1 MRTTWLS
8 HPRRRVPNFL
18 FVLAL
23 LFLSF
28 PARAYTIE
36 VPDFGRLETELRLKP
51 LQKAQ
56 FDIAVQASQRA
67 LMAVAMAG
75 LQVKERL
82 SSELAKP
89 LPDLNVL
96 WRLHMDA
103 YEMAAPNFREA
114 RDEWERFFRLLDKR
128 QVESTKRFLR
138 DNLGPYS
145 LGVI

>member
-1 MRTTWLS
+1 MSPLS
-8 HPRRRVPNFL
+8 CPPRRASK
-18 FVLAL
+18 VLLLVVL
-23 LFLSF
+23 LFLTL
-28 PARAYTIE
+28 PARAFTIE
-36 VPDFGRLETELRLKP
+36 VPDFGRLEAELRLKP

-56 FDIAVQASQRA
+56 AEIAVQASQRA
-67 LMAVAMAG
+67 LMSVAIAG

-96 WRLHMDA
+96 YRLHADA

-114 RDEWERFFRLLDKR
+114 REEWERFFRLLDKR
-128 QVESTKRFLR
+128 QVEATKRFLR
-138 DNLGPYS
+138 DNLGAYS

>member
-1 MRTTWLS
+1 MKRWAVWLG
-8 HPRRRVPNFL
+8 L
-18 FVLAL
+18 LAAL
-23 LFLSF
+23 AALCM

-36 VPDFGRLETELRLKP
+36 VPDFGRLERDLGLKP
-51 LQKAQ
+51 IQKAQ

-67 LMAVAMAG
+67 LMSVAIAG

-89 LPDLNVL
+89 LPDLNAL
-96 WRLHMDA
+96 YGLHMEA

-114 RDEWERFFRLLDKR
+114 RAEWERFFRLLDKR
-128 QVESTKRFLR
+128 QVESAKRFLR

-145 LGVI
+145 LGMI

>member
-1 MRTTWLS
+1 MRA
-8 HPRRRVPNFL
+8 RGFL

-23 LFLSF
+23 LFVSF
-28 PARAYTIE
+28 TARAYTIE